1 LTGTPV
7 KRARGGAPT
16 AGPDLVAHIDGGA
29 RGNPG
34 PAGYGVFITRTG
46 ALPGDP
52 PVAELYGFLGVAT
65 NNTAEYAALLALLE
79 HAGALHP
86 PTLTIRSDSELLIRQ
101 MKGEYR
107 VKDPKLRILHAEA
120 KRLLTAFGR
129 IVLEHVP
136 RERNKEADALANK
149 AMDLASSTGALPAAL
164 HLILGSPSQP
174 KLPSL

>member
-1 LTGTPV
+1 VTGTPV
-7 KRARGGAPT
+7 KRARGAAPGS
-16 AGPDLVAHIDGGA
+16 GPSLIAHIDGGS

-34 PAGYGVFITRTG
+34 PAGYGVFITKAG
-46 ALPGDP
+46 ATPADP

-65 NNTAEYAALLALLE
+65 NNIAEYAALLALLE

-86 PTLTIRSDSELLIRQ
+86 ESLTIRSDSELLIKQ

-107 VKDPKLRILHAEA
+107 VKDPKLRILHGEA
-120 KRLLTAFGR
+120 KRLLTAFAR

-136 RERNKEADALANK
+136 RERNKDADALANK
-149 AMDLASSTGALPAAL
+149 AMDLASGTGALPAAL
-164 HLILGSPSQP
+164 HLALAAAQP